1 MEEPGMSD
9 IQSGAAG
16 KRGNTEQPTVDGEF
30 MERFAAAFAQTD
42 EFRRIVRAIA
52 PRAVGAWAG
61 KSVFKKVIAR
71 PVAKSIAKGFSAN
84 GKGGDDAPVAD
95 LLADPRFLSSASAEL
110 PALVNGLLA
119 ATASAVEGVA
129 SLPAEERARV
139 MKGLVEGVDFSHAG
153 RILTGLAKAVNGL
166 HRDNPWFM
174 AETLRPGI
182 TAFIKGTDFGELR
195 EMAEGARE
203 DVIALVRTVNE
214 ELWNYPAKFIC
225 VLSLLPVMVN
235 TAVGTLKE
243 TAAPINKMAPDLL
256 TDVVLSLM
264 NEIDGRN
271 IGMLVNEFCELVR
284 KIHTGSALLGEPGK
298 PQLPKSVAK
307 LTAETMSTVDINLLL
322 KARGLLAE
330 IKEMTLLTFIGM
342 LEKSPELAKDFF
354 QSHFRD
360 LVAFFRRW
368 SHKADAFETLFT
380 DDDVA
385 EEFAKG
391 MGEIDAQELAVTI
404 SRMCG
409 VFNRVREKT
418 PGIIRNTVAQT
429 ISSLDRYEA
438 AETARWFTADMVE
451 ALKPLAPEI
460 LPPIIRGV
468 ADLLKQD
475 DGSGEMG
482 EALAYLRGVITGKE
496 AEI

>member
-1 MEEPGMSD
+1 MGD
-9 IQSGAAG
+9 IQA
-16 KRGNTEQPTVDGEF
+16 RGSDLKAVAEGRHDDGF
-30 MERFAAAFAQTD
+30 MEKFAAAFAQTE
-42 EFRRIVRAIA
+42 EFRRIVKAFA
-52 PRAVGAWAG
+52 PQAMGAWAG
-61 KSVFKKVIAR
+61 KSMIKKAIAR

-84 GKGGDDAPVAD
+84 GKAGDAAPVAD
-95 LLADPRFLSSASAEL
+95 LLADPGFLSSASDEL
-110 PALVNGLLA
+110 PVLVNGVLA
-119 ATASAVEGVA
+119 AAASAIEGAA

-139 MKGLVEGVDFSHAG
+139 MKALVGGVDFSNAG
-153 RILTGLAKAVNGL
+153 RIITGLAKALNGL
-166 HRDNPWFM
+166 HQENPQFM
-174 AETLRPGI
+174 ADTLRPGI
-182 TAFIKGTDFGELR
+182 AAFIEGTDFGEVK
-195 EMAEGARE
+195 EAVEGSVGE
-203 DVIALVRTVNE
+203 VTALVKAVNE

-225 VLSLLPVMVN
+225 LISVVPSLAN
-235 TAVGTLKE
+235 AAVAALKE
-243 TAAPINKMAPDLL
+243 TAAPINRMAPDLL

-264 NEIDGRN
+264 NEIDGKN
-271 IGMLVNEFCELVR
+271 IGMLVNEFCEIVR

-298 PQLPKSVAK
+298 PQFPKSVAK

-322 KARGLLAE
+322 KARGLLSE

-342 LEKSPELAKDFF
+342 LEQSPELAKDFF
-354 QSHFRD
+354 QSHFRA

-368 SHKADAFETLFT
+368 SHKADAFETLFS

-385 EEFAKG
+385 EEFARG

-409 VFNRVREKT
+409 IFNRVREKT

-438 AETARWFTADMVE
+438 SETARWFTADMVE

-460 LPPIIRGV
+460 LPPVIRGI

-482 EALAYLRGVITGKE
+482 EALDYLRSALLGKE
-496 AEI
+496 AAK